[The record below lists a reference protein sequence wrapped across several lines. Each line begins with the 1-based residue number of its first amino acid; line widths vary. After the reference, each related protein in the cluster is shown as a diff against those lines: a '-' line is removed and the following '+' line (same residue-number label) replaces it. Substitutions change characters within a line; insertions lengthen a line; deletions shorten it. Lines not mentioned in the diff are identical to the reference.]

1 MKPGNHPEM
10 KSGRMILKAKQLH
23 YSGGSKVRVPVC
35 LVEGWNHQPKRT
47 KTRGWVP
54 PKLVVGID
62 GVPLFQGG
70 FFRIHVKGWNHQLK
84 IVPDNIPSQKKKD
97 IYIYINI
104 VSLCHH
110 SSGSMDLRFHGW
122 FQQTVPTSSW
132 VFCVQILKIIKWQI
146 NPQSLPVYNV
156 QGGPLLYSR
165 KMGYKL

>member
-97 IYIYINI
+97 IYIYKY
-104 VSLCHH
+104 SL
-110 SSGSMDLRFHGW
+110 SLSPFFRFHGPSFSW
-122 FQQTVPTSSW
+122 VVPTNCPNFQLGFLCS
-132 VFCVQILKIIKWQI
+132 
-146 NPQSLPVYNV
+146 NPENHQVTNKPPKFTCL
-156 QGGPLLYSR
+156 
-165 KMGYKL
+165 